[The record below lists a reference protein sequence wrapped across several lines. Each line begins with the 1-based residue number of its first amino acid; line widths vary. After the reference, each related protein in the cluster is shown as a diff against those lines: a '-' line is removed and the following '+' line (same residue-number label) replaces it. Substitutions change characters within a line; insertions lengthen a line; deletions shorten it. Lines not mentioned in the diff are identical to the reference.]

1 MKKGKLRLI
10 IVGACLCLTGCG
22 DSKSSTTAN
31 NSVKVS
37 DTITN
42 SFEESTIENTEDVSD
57 PYENTTWL
65 ESFDWG
71 SVSKF
76 DVPENFS
83 ISNIAYPLNFDTL
96 LSNNFCVLNIS
107 GDDSVEVGGKS
118 YYTISDFKD
127 IVGKENFYVPTYYLG
142 KYFDRDE
149 ERETVDASASCY
161 AKGGELKTVQS
172 IGTLVYTNEDDSL
185 VFNDNSRY
193 CISIQYPM
201 SQPTIILPTG
211 LNYTQ
216 DEEGYYEYMYEDW
229 MNSLVKNNLG
239 KPTKIYGMYT
249 DIKEPVTWEDG
260 STKVSNNYITWGDY
274 AGYECLYKLVWEYNS
289 SCIVLEV
296 KEVYDRDRDAS
307 VTKYVHGFSCYS
319 LELYSSKEAFDTMA
333 TYLDKNCID
342 ITNDM
347 LK

>member
-1 MKKGKLRLI
+1 MRRGRLGLL
-10 IVGACLCLTGCG
+10 IVGVCLCLTGCE
-22 DSKSSTTAN
+22 DSKSGTTEKN
-31 NSVKVS
+31 LVNVGDNV
-37 DTITN
+37 TN
-42 SFEESTIENTEDVSD
+42 SSEESTTNNTEGTTD

-71 SVSKF
+71 SVDKF
-76 DVPENFS
+76 DVPEDFS
-83 ISNIAYPLNFDTL
+83 ISSVAYPLNFDTL

-107 GDDSVEVGGKS
+107 SDTSVDIGGKS

-127 IVGKENFYVPTYYLG
+127 IVGKENSYVPTYYLG
-142 KYFDRDE
+142 RYFDRDE
-149 ERETVDASASCY
+149 KRESVDTSTSCY
-161 AKGGELKTVQS
+161 AKDGELKTVQT

-185 VFNDNSRY
+185 VFDGNSSY

-201 SQPTIILPTG
+201 SLPTLILPTG
-211 LNYTQ
+211 LNYTKD
-216 DEEGYYEYMYEDW
+216 DEDYYEYMYEDW
-229 MNSLVKNNLG
+229 VNSLVRNNLG

-249 DIKEPVTWEDG
+249 DIKDPVTWEDG
-260 STKVSNNYITWGDY
+260 STRVSNNYITWGDY
-274 AGYECLYKLVWEYNS
+274 AGYECLYKLVWKYNS

-296 KEVYDRDRDAS
+296 KETYDRDRNAS

-342 ITNDM
+342 ITKDI

>member
-1 MKKGKLRLI
+1 MKKGKLGLI

-42 SFEESTIENTEDVSD
+42 SFEESTTKNTEDVSD
-57 PYENTTWL
+57 SYENTTWL

-127 IVGKENFYVPTYYLG
+127 IVGKENSYVPTYYLG

-161 AKGGELKTVQS
+161 AKDDELKTVQS

-185 VFNDNSRY
+185 VFNDDSRY

-201 SQPTIILPTG
+201 SQPTIVLPTG

-249 DIKEPVTWEDG
+249 DIKDPVTWEDG
-260 STKVSNNYITWGDY
+260 STKVSNNYITWGDH

-342 ITNDM
+342 ITNDI